1 MSIIQVI
8 KSAQLQARKDRN
20 TGVVAT
26 LTTLIGEIEYTS
38 KAKGLAEAADADA
51 VKIIRKFA
59 DNIGVVHDGYAKQ
72 NDVQSLNKALALK
85 IEKELVESFLPP
97 PIAQLTEDQL
107 RKSVKEY
114 VENHLCNLTMKD
126 VMVFLKETYPGQYD
140 GKTAQQVVKETLT

>member
-26 LTTLIGEIEYTS
+26 LTTLIGEIEYAS
-38 KAKGLAEAADADA
+38 KAKGLAEATDADA

-59 DNIGVVHDGYAKQ
+59 DNIGVVRDGYAKQ
-72 NDVQSLNKALALK
+72 VDIQSVNKALTLK

-97 PIAQLTEDQL
+97 PVAQLTEDEL
-107 RKSVKEY
+107 RGTVKEY
-114 VENHLCNLTMKD
+114 VEHHICNLTMKD
-126 VMVFLKETYPGQYD
+126 VMMYLKENFPGQYD